1 MWSSPAKTSKLFAA
15 AAAVAALLAPCG
27 GAVAQGQRV
36 SCGDPRVKDA
46 LMLALLERYKT
57 ELAGR
62 QIREVGRMSPGHAG
76 FTPEGHSICAMWVNV
91 QTTGGQM
98 LLAGTARFEVYFDAS
113 GTVVAALL

>member
-1 MWSSPAKTSKLFAA
+1 
-15 AAAVAALLAPCG
+15 
-27 GAVAQGQRV
+27 
-36 SCGDPRVKDA
+36 
-46 LMLALLERYKT
+46 
-57 ELAGR
+57 
-62 QIREVGRMSPGHAG
+62 MSPGHAG